1 MRVLVHLR
9 EEVYVEQVYFVNF
22 LGLVWRYFYVRIT
35 VMSGHSK
42 WSTIKRAKGA
52 ADIKRGL
59 TFTKVANAITIATK
73 LGGSG
78 DPDSNPRLRMVIEE
92 AKAVNMPK
100 DNVQRAIDRGLGK
113 LPGQTL
119 EEVLY
124 EGFGP
129 GKASFIVEGVTDNK
143 LRTLQEV
150 KNIFDRSGGS
160 LAGQGAVSYMFDRKG
175 EIRINSKGGSEE
187 EEELEL
193 IDLGAEDIESFE
205 EEGKKKYLVYI
216 SGSELNTM
224 STKITQAG
232 YEVGSG
238 QLTFKPTV
246 LVEINDKQTAEKVLD
261 FAGKLEDLD
270 DVQKV
275 YANFDIKEELL

>member
-1 MRVLVHLR
+1 
-9 EEVYVEQVYFVNF
+9 
-22 LGLVWRYFYVRIT
+22 
-35 VMSGHSK
+35 MSGHSK

-59 TFTKVANAITIATK
+59 TFTKVANAITIAAK

-92 AKAVNMPK
+92 AKSVNMPK

-119 EEVLY
+119 EEVVY

-129 GKASFIVEGVTDNK
+129 LKTAFIIEGVTDNK

-150 KNIFDRSGGS
+150 KNLFERSGGG
-160 LAGQGAVSYMFDRKG
+160 LAGQGAVSYMFQRLG
-175 EIRINSKGGSEE
+175 EIKVKGKGGNVQDEI
-187 EEELEL
+187 LDL
-193 IDLGAEDIESFE
+193 IDLGAEEVEDYMDNNMQY
-205 EEGKKKYLVYI
+205 YLVYTEATNI
-216 SGSELNTM
+216 AKVGTE
-224 STKITQAG
+224 ITQAG
-232 YEVGSG
+232 YGVESQELV
-238 QLTFKPTV
+238 FKPTI
-246 LVEINDKQTAEKVLD
+246 LQEIKDKESAEKVLE
-261 FAGKLEDLD
+261 FTQKIEDLD

-275 YANFDIKEELL
+275 YANFDLPEDLF